1 MKKWILA
8 GSLLTLGFGASQALA
23 GHGHHNH
30 HTEYVCHETGRHH
43 HGNHYFHG
51 SHAYDHPR
59 YRGNSGHVTY
69 TYQSRPHYYSESHY
83 YYERPKYKYKRK
95 HHYERGTTVRVREG
109 VRGNLNIRF

>member
-23 GHGHHNH
+23 GHRHHDH

-43 HGNHYFHG
+43 HGSHYYHG
-51 SHAYDHPR
+51 SHAYDHRR

-69 TYQSRPHYYSESHY
+69 TYHSRPHYYSESHY
-83 YYERPKYKYKRK
+83 YYEPPRYKRK